1 MKYTGCA
8 KQLVSRKLW
17 KRSNILNVS
26 NTGRAA
32 ASACTNFDEFRN
44 FTGLNVDILAGAK
57 HYSKLLPPNPFYWW
71 ACFVNK
77 IYFQPEQRILR
88 LKKKIEFFPQEIW
101 WVKTRGNFWIS
112 LQKQESKNVTSDI
125 QLVSLFW
132 LFPKTFAEGF
142 IIFRHTLAV
151 PRTFHFAVAE
161 AKLAHFGLLFR
172 RISSKK
178 CQILDS
184 FTRKPKW
191 LSKSITCTGSLT
203 NEPVVNPFALTFCPT
218 ICKSHSDHKKKFPS

>member
-1 MKYTGCA
+1 MGSTIIYLILFVLYMPSWLHTWFLLTLTPIKNE
-8 KQLVSRKLW
+8 KSRNFK
-17 KRSNILNVS
+17 NILQALL
-26 NTGRAA
+26 NTTM
-32 ASACTNFDEFRN
+32 CEMN
-44 FTGLNVDILAGAK
+44 
-57 HYSKLLPPNPFYWW
+57 
-71 ACFVNK
+71 
-77 IYFQPEQRILR
+77 
-88 LKKKIEFFPQEIW
+88 LKS
-101 WVKTRGNFWIS
+101 RGNFWIS

-172 RISSKK
+172 RYSSKK
-178 CQILDS
+178 CQISDS
-184 FTRKPKW
+184 FTWKPKW
-191 LSKSITCTGSLT
+191 LSKSITCTGSVT
-203 NEPVVNPFALTFCPT
+203 NEPVVSPFTLTFCPT